1 MSKLQIYF
9 LRNQGLLIMGYN
21 NYFLLKKIFFI
32 FLIILSSNKI
42 LNSNILYEK
51 ENIIITEVELKLYKE
66 IHFKNNE
73 EILSDSKAI
82 KKIVIQ
88 KKVINRMLVK
98 QPEFIKKID
107 NNILSQY
114 GHNYLEDIVTRD
126 YLRFIMLR
134 NEFIF
139 EYFNKDLK
147 ISDIRSVF
155 SQFTDLRL
163 PISKNDCL
171 TIIDVIDIRDND
183 DFINNFYKNL
193 KNNRK
198 KYQVKIKDTLYEV
211 CINQKKFSII
221 EKQLVSY
228 IDLKIEENFNK
239 FIYEK

>member
-9 LRNQGLLIMGYN
+9 LRNQGLLIMVYN
-21 NYFLLKKIFFI
+21 NFFLVKKIFFI
-32 FLIILSSNKI
+32 FLIILSSNKV

-66 IHFKNNE
+66 IHFKNNDKR
-73 EILSDSKAI
+73 LSDSKAI
-82 KKIVIQ
+82 KKIVLQ
-88 KKVINRMLVK
+88 KKVLNRMLEK

-114 GHNYLEDIVTRD
+114 GHNYLEDIITRD

-134 NEFIF
+134 NEFII

-147 ISDIRSVF
+147 ITDIRYVF

-163 PISKNDCL
+163 PISKNECL
-171 TIIDVIDIRDND
+171 TIIDIIDLRDND
-183 DFINNFYKNL
+183 NFINNFYKNL
-193 KNNRK
+193 KDNLK
-198 KYQVKIKDTLYEV
+198 EYQVKIKDTFYDV
-211 CINQKKFSII
+211 CINQKSFSII

-228 IDLKIEENFNK
+228 MDLKIEESFNK